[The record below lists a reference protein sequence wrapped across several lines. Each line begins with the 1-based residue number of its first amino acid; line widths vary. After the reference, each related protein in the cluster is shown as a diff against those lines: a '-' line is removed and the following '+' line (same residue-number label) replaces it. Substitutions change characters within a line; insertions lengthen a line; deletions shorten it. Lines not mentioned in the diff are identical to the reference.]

1 MTATLRIAG
10 LSKTYPNGVRALD
23 GVTLAIPPGMYGL
36 LGPNG
41 AGKSTLMRTLATLQD
56 ADAGSATLGELDVLR
71 DKDAVRRIL
80 GYLPQDF
87 GVYPKVSALDMLD
100 HLARLKGIGERGVRR
115 DTVEA
120 LLRQVN
126 LWDVRRKALGGYSGG
141 MRQRFGIA
149 QALLGNPRLVI
160 VDEPT
165 AGLDPEERVRF
176 HNLLA
181 DIGDDVIVILSTHI
195 VSDVSDLCARMAII
209 HRGRV
214 LIEGEPATLTRS
226 IEGRVWQKAI
236 ARDELEAA
244 RAAYPVISTRLL
256 AGRTLVHVAGDAP
269 PDPGFV
275 PVEATL
281 EDVYFA
287 AIAGRHPDLPSLPTE
302 APAAAAA

>member
-1 MTATLRIAG
+1 MALELSIRG
-10 LSKTYPNGVRALD
+10 LSKTYPNGVRALND
-23 GVTLAIPPGMYGL
+23 VSLTIPTGMFGL

-56 ADAGSATLGELDVLR
+56 ADAGSARLGDLDVLR
-71 DKDAVRRIL
+71 DKDAVRRRL

-87 GVYPKVSALDMLD
+87 GVYPKVSAEDLLD
-100 HLARLKGIGERGVRR
+100 HLARLKGIADRAQRR
-115 DTVEA
+115 ATVDA

-126 LWDVRRKALGGYSGG
+126 LHDVRRKALGGYSGG

-149 QALLGNPRLVI
+149 QALLGNPELII

-181 DIGDDVIVILSTHI
+181 EIGENVIVILSTHI

-214 LIEGEPATLTRS
+214 LTTGDPATLTRALD
-226 IEGRVWQKAI
+226 GRVWQKAI
-236 ARDELEAA
+236 GRSELEAVK
-244 RAAYPVISTRLL
+244 AALPVISTRLT
-256 AGRTLVHVAGDAP
+256 AGRTLVNVVADAA
-269 PDPGFV
+269 PDGEFH
-275 PVEATL
+275 PVEPAL

-287 AIAGRHPDLPSLPTE
+287 AIGGRLG
-302 APAAAAA
+302 APADVDATVAA